1 MDQHSEKIEQRNT
14 SIEPVNPG
22 TLRTL
27 RGNDF
32 KAIVQLVLI
41 ATTGSTL
48 IAVYVLWIGVSG
60 HHKHSVDTAAQAA
73 LYAARQLSQVYVD
86 SSSFGKIGLCDNVTE
101 DPGTFN
107 YSSTQMRVTGLNT
120 IYKTLSID
128 ASIAK
133 HLKRPIMLDLIQKDL
148 ALAKKL
154 EGELSVRLHEAAEP
168 DLMEPQ
174 AAEYSTQL
182 YANPT
187 TKPNNIYRDVYRMLA
202 TDKSSPNL
210 SLIEVRLKLG
220 RYKQTPSADSWPT
233 GKIRLFEKPEL
244 FEPAKKGQ
252 APYAVLVE
260 AIFQTKQKNATDP
273 MDTVSKKYCALI
285 SSPRHAPVRS
295 TLVLNF
301 PEGLPP
307 VFDSA
312 ISLLTSPAL
321 NGVGDWQQ
329 AVGNEVPGKGS
340 LAPSLQPVLPE
351 MSPADAFSV
360 ALYHWLKRQGAWI
373 DEQKLYSLLE
383 AKWNSAA
390 AKVQYEP
397 ESTTN
402 QSNDSTA
409 NSCLAIDTG
418 ARQYAILNQ
427 TGPGGV
433 GQTALGKV
441 FAIYTNGLDSAPQSD
456 FPANAMPLFIDRSGV
471 CNLSGR
477 LGYDERFVNDYLKSV
492 YDTNLAAIE
501 SAAVS
506 KMVIARASSALAQ
519 IDQKIFIERQ
529 ELNSV
534 LNRLNRIGRESPI
547 SKDSSTPNE
556 VSRQKDLATEKI
568 ETLKLSIAAHE
579 EDRASFRQTNLLALR
594 TTANANQVGSSTFEL
609 CAHAFKLCK
618 DGVFRIDKPT
628 KAFII
633 SRKFIFTPCTKP
645 VDESDFFKPE
655 AEVSEASRIWLAKD
669 FDVITSV
676 DNARLNPDTVIVE
689 GHKYNEFAASV
700 PVKQKAN
707 SCVVFLTTDALLSPD
722 LPKPIVSNSYP
733 FGNIRIPSGQLFY
746 YCKDAIRTGTSP
758 KVTWSVVIR
767 DLIAS
772 TGQNNSGMTTGEPIQ
787 SDRPDWCKVPDQ
799 NGCPGLACEFQ
810 LRTPLPAVSGSS
822 ETSLTNP
829 TSNAQIPQMPPVP
842 ADML

>member
-1 MDQHSEKIEQRNT
+1 
-14 SIEPVNPG
+14 
-22 TLRTL
+22 
-27 RGNDF
+27 
-32 KAIVQLVLI
+32 
-41 ATTGSTL
+41 
-48 IAVYVLWIGVSG
+48 
-60 HHKHSVDTAAQAA
+60 
-73 LYAARQLSQVYVD
+73 
-86 SSSFGKIGLCDNVTE
+86 
-101 DPGTFN
+101 
-107 YSSTQMRVTGLNT
+107 
-120 IYKTLSID
+120 
-128 ASIAK
+128 
-133 HLKRPIMLDLIQKDL
+133 
-148 ALAKKL
+148 
-154 EGELSVRLHEAAEP
+154 
-168 DLMEPQ
+168 
-174 AAEYSTQL
+174 
-182 YANPT
+182 
-187 TKPNNIYRDVYRMLA
+187 
-202 TDKSSPNL
+202 
-210 SLIEVRLKLG
+210 
-220 RYKQTPSADSWPT
+220 
-233 GKIRLFEKPEL
+233 
-244 FEPAKKGQ
+244 
-252 APYAVLVE
+252 
-260 AIFQTKQKNATDP
+260 
-273 MDTVSKKYCALI
+273 
-285 SSPRHAPVRS
+285 
-295 TLVLNF
+295 
-301 PEGLPP
+301 
-307 VFDSA
+307 
-312 ISLLTSPAL
+312 
-321 NGVGDWQQ
+321 
-329 AVGNEVPGKGS
+329 
-340 LAPSLQPVLPE
+340 
-351 MSPADAFSV
+351 
-360 ALYHWLKRQGAWI
+360 
-373 DEQKLYSLLE
+373 
-383 AKWNSAA
+383 
-390 AKVQYEP
+390 
-397 ESTTN
+397 
-402 QSNDSTA
+402 
-409 NSCLAIDTG
+409 
-418 ARQYAILNQ
+418 
-427 TGPGGV
+427 
-433 GQTALGKV
+433 
-441 FAIYTNGLDSAPQSD
+441 
-456 FPANAMPLFIDRSGV
+456 
-471 CNLSGR
+471 

-655 AEVSEASRIWLAKD
+655 
-669 FDVITSV
+669 
-676 DNARLNPDTVIVE
+676 VE